1 MKFEGDYAAEKFFPR
16 LAAAAALKCS
26 VLFRTLYSFLLPL
39 NISNHWQTVHQET
52 NFLER
57 KDEKMLK
64 KLNLGILCFILT
76 VTLSLSG
83 CGGKSDD
90 NKSKNTA
97 SRSSN
102 SQEENEDSE
111 ENDDSGDSEAEGLPS
126 RSRNSHQSG
135 GESWVFYWYL
145 CGSDL
150 ESRNGCAS
158 DDLEELTSVQLP
170 ENVTVVFEAG
180 GASAWSNGFNPEV
193 LTRGVYN
200 SDGLQIIE
208 EIPSANMGDPATLTD
223 FLSFCNS
230 NYPADRR
237 AIFFWNHG
245 GGSVSGA
252 AFDELYNNDSI
263 QIPELIQALNATN
276 TGEKYELI
284 GFDTCLMATIDVANA
299 CDEFANYLVASEEL
313 EPGCGW
319 SYDGFMSALAE
330 NPSMDGAELGK
341 HICDSFYEGCAQIGQ
356 EDSTTLSVTDL
367 SKVPALVKAYDVVGS
382 EALLRAGGS
391 EDCSYVNEFARCAKS
406 AENYGGNNDSEGYT
420 NMVDLGDLVRLNMQQ
435 ELLPETGQ
443 TLLDALDEA
452 VVYKING
459 PLRSQSTGLSCY
471 YSYNADYQ
479 NVSSFANL
487 KTSPAFGYYFDYIFG
502 GKPGQEIFDYAI
514 DTFTGS
520 SDQEQQPSEQ
530 PSEKPTEQPAEQ
542 PSEKPV
548 PPITELKPL
557 PAVKSE
563 DLEDFPVEVTEDNS
577 AVLKLGKEI
586 ADQLTGVYFKLAYID
601 EKDNMAVFLGEDNDL
616 DSDWQTGIFKD
627 NFRGV
632 WGSIDDCLVYMELSD
647 ETEDYQIYAVPILL
661 NSEEYVLSVSYD
673 YKSKDYKILGAR
685 KAIGENGMG
694 DKFLR
699 ELKAGDVIEPIH
711 YVLPDLKNSDDVQE
725 LPIEKLTVTADTKF
739 KETELGD
746 GRYLFMFEMKD
757 VRNKSYDSQ
766 AVMFSVENGQIEI
779 E

>member
-1 MKFEGDYAAEKFFPR
+1 
-16 LAAAAALKCS
+16 
-26 VLFRTLYSFLLPL
+26 
-39 NISNHWQTVHQET
+39 
-52 NFLER
+52 
-57 KDEKMLK
+57 MLK

-76 VTLSLSG
+76 ITLSLSG
-83 CGGKSDD
+83 CGDDSDD

-97 SRSSN
+97 SRSSH
-102 SQEENEDSE
+102 SQAENEDSE
-111 ENDDSGDSEAEGLPS
+111 EEDDDKETPS
-126 RSRNSHQSG
+126 RAHQSN

-158 DDLEELTSVQLP
+158 DDLEELKSVPLP

-208 EIPSANMGDPATLTD
+208 EIPSANMGDPATLAD
-223 FLSFCNS
+223 FLSFCNA

-252 AFDELYNNDSI
+252 AFDELYDGDSI

-367 SKVPALVKAYDVVGS
+367 SKIPALVKAYDVVGS

-435 ELLPETGQ
+435 DLLPETGQ
-443 TLLDALDEA
+443 NVLEALNDAI
-452 VVYKING
+452 VYKING

-530 PSEKPTEQPAEQ
+530 PTEQPSEKPTEQPAEQ
-542 PSEKPV
+542 PAEKPL
-548 PPITELKPL
+548 PSITELKPL

-563 DLEDFPVEVTEDNS
+563 DLEDFPVEITEDNS

-601 EKDNMAVFLGEDNDL
+601 EKDNMAIFLGEDNDL
-616 DSDWQTGIFKD
+616 DSDWQTGTFKD

-673 YKSKDYKILGAR
+673 YQSKDYKILGAR

-711 YVLPDLKNSDDVQE
+711 YVLPDLKNSDDVKE

-757 VRNKSYDSQ
+757 VRNQSYDSQ
-766 AVMFSVENGQIEI
+766 AVMFKVENGQIEI